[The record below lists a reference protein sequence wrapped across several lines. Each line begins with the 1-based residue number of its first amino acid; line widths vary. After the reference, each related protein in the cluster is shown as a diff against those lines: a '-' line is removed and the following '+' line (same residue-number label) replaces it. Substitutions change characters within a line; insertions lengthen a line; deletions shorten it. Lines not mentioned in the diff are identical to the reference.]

1 MDTEYY
7 RQKLIDR
14 KAEVEQHSLQSAETR
29 EPVELDQTL
38 QGRLSRQDALMQ
50 QAMVEATQR
59 NRSIEIQKIEA
70 ALKRIESGDF
80 GYCLSCDEEIPEARL
95 KNDPAVAT
103 CINCAS

>member
-1 MDTEYY
+1 MDIKAY
-7 RQKLIDR
+7 RQKLMSR
-14 KAEVEQHSLQSAETR
+14 KTELEDHSRQSEETR
-29 EPVELDQTL
+29 APVELDQTL

-50 QAMVEATQR
+50 QAMAEATQR
-59 NRSIEIQKIEA
+59 NRVTEIQKIEA
-70 ALKRIESGDF
+70 ALKRMESDDF